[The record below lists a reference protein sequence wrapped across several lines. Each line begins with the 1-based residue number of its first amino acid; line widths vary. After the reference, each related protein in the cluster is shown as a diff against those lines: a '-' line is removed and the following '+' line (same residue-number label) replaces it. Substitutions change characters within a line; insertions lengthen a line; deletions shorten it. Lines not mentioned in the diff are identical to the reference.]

1 MSPLQQYI
9 LEQAKL
15 SGYRFGEPVAEGDRD
30 SYVESED
37 DWMEKQ
43 HEDSDFA
50 DDEDGGG
57 LSDDLSKTSSV
68 DGDGEERYLSEPTY
82 NNLDPLWLRDH
93 HSAGSANY
101 ANYSNQQPFPPV
113 PAPRQSLQHRPPPQ
127 QPPLS
132 SSSRPLHS
140 SSAADIDAF
149 SQEFDLRMKFD
160 GGKNNKRGADS
171 SAAGAGGHSTMPRPA
186 SHQPTSSL
194 QHHHHQQM
202 RGNHQQ
208 PPPMQNPYQQD
219 PAFPVPYDVLHP
231 SLQRHAHSYIDPA
244 TSRINANSRPDSG
257 VTGGSMLSV
266 SASIHSTM
274 SAESDIERYALDN
287 LNVQKRGLFRKKLS
301 VKDILSHTKESIR
314 KPLTCVTD
322 KALKKEAIEIF
333 RLIQIYMGE
342 RRAKAGMTINSV
354 AVDITGRGYAKPALR
369 DEIYVQLCKQT
380 TENLSRESLRR
391 GWELLAICLSFF
403 PPSKTFAPALQ
414 SYIFRHRDP
423 SLDYP
428 DVGKWPIHV
437 QISHYAGICSKRLER
452 IGEGGRL
459 SPKRA
464 SIDEIDQSRLQIFR
478 PSMFGGTL
486 QEAMEI
492 QAERFP
498 HRRLPWILTTLADQI
513 LRLNGTSTEGIF
525 RVPADLDEV
534 NSQKNRVDQWEPPS
548 CGDSHT
554 AASLLKM
561 WLRELYEPL
570 IPDEFYEE
578 CVTAGEKSGD
588 GTTKGP
594 LTNSATSVV
603 PRLPGINRDV
613 LTYLVRFLQVFA
625 GQEVAAVTKMDAA
638 NLSTV
643 FAPNCLR
650 CPSSDPV
657 VILENTRKEMGFV
670 KSLVLN
676 LDTSALEN
684 VL

>member
-68 DGDGEERYLSEPTY
+68 DGDGEERFLSEPTY
-82 NNLDPLWLRDH
+82 NNLDPMWLRDH

-101 ANYSNQQPFPPV
+101 ANYSNQPFPPV
-113 PAPRQSLQHRPPPQ
+113 PAPRQSLHHRGSQQQ
-127 QPPLS
+127 QP
-132 SSSRPLHS
+132 SRPLHS

-160 GGKNNKRGADS
+160 GGKSKRGADS
-171 SAAGAGGHSTMPRPA
+171 SSVAGSGGGGHSTMPRPA

-194 QHHHHQQM
+194 QHHHHHQQM
-202 RGNHQQ
+202 RSNHQQ
-208 PPPMQNPYQQD
+208 PPHSMQNQYQQD
-219 PAFPVPYDVLHP
+219 PSFPVPYDVLHP

-244 TSRINANSRPDSG
+244 TSRGVNANSRPDSG

-266 SASIHSTM
+266 SASIHSTL

-287 LNVQKRGLFRKKLS
+287 LNVQKRGLFRKKMT

-354 AVDITGRGYAKPALR
+354 AVDITGRGYGKPALR

-414 SYIFRHRDP
+414 
-423 SLDYP
+423 
-428 DVGKWPIHV
+428 G
-437 QISHYAGICSKRLER
+437 
-452 IGEGGRL
+452 
-459 SPKRA
+459 
-464 SIDEIDQSRLQIFR
+464 
-478 PSMFGGTL
+478 
-486 QEAMEI
+486 
-492 QAERFP
+492 
-498 HRRLPWILTTLADQI
+498 
-513 LRLNGTSTEGIF
+513 
-525 RVPADLDEV
+525 
-534 NSQKNRVDQWEPPS
+534 
-548 CGDSHT
+548 
-554 AASLLKM
+554 
-561 WLRELYEPL
+561 
-570 IPDEFYEE
+570 
-578 CVTAGEKSGD
+578 
-588 GTTKGP
+588 
-594 LTNSATSVV
+594 
-603 PRLPGINRDV
+603 
-613 LTYLVRFLQVFA
+613 
-625 GQEVAAVTKMDAA
+625 
-638 NLSTV
+638 
-643 FAPNCLR
+643 
-650 CPSSDPV
+650 
-657 VILENTRKEMGFV
+657 
-670 KSLVLN
+670 
-676 LDTSALEN
+676 
-684 VL
+684 

>member
-1 MSPLQQYI
+1 MVKFIS
-9 LEQAKL
+9 KV
-15 SGYRFGEPVAEGDRD
+15 GERVTNMTIKKE
-30 SYVESED
+30 ET
-37 DWMEKQ
+37 
-43 HEDSDFA
+43 
-50 DDEDGGG
+50 DEDGGG

-68 DGDGEERYLSEPTY
+68 DGDGEERFLSEPTY
-82 NNLDPLWLRDH
+82 NNLDPPWLRDH

-101 ANYSNQQPFPPV
+101 ANYSNQPFPPV
-113 PAPRQSLQHRPPPQ
+113 PAPRQSLQHRPSHQQ
-127 QPPLS
+127 QPPPLSS

-171 SAAGAGGHSTMPRPA
+171 SSATPAAGTGGGGGGHSTMPRPA

-194 QHHHHQQM
+194 QHHHHHHQQQQQL
-202 RGNHQQ
+202 RGNHHHQQQ

-287 LNVQKRGLFRKKLS
+287 LNVQKRGIFRKKMT

-369 DEIYVQLCKQT
+369 DEVYVQLCKQT

-452 IGEGGRL
+452 IGEFGRL

-464 SIDEIDQSRLQIFR
+464 SVDEIDQSRLQIFR

-486 QEAMEI
+486 TEAMEI

-498 HRRLPWILTTLADQI
+498 HRRLPWILTTLADQV

-554 AASLLKM
+554 AASLLK
-561 WLRELYEPL
+561 
-570 IPDEFYEE
+570 
-578 CVTAGEKSGD
+578 V
-588 GTTKGP
+588 
-594 LTNSATSVV
+594 
-603 PRLPGINRDV
+603 GIH
-613 LTYLVRFLQVFA
+613 
-625 GQEVAAVTKMDAA
+625 
-638 NLSTV
+638 
-643 FAPNCLR
+643 
-650 CPSSDPV
+650 
-657 VILENTRKEMGFV
+657 
-670 KSLVLN
+670 
-676 LDTSALEN
+676 
-684 VL
+684 